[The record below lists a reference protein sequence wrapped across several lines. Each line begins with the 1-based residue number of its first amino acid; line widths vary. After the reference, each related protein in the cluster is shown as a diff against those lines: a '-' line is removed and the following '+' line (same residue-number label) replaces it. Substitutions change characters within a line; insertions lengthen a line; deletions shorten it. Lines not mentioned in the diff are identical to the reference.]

1 MSNVWVEGARPKTL
15 SAAIL
20 PVFLGT
26 AAAFNESFSIL
37 PAVLA
42 LIVAFALQIG
52 VNYAN
57 DYSDGIKGSDGESRS
72 GPARLVGSG
81 LVPPE
86 KVLRAAIFMFTLS
99 AASGLWLSLI
109 STLWLIPIG
118 MVCIS
123 AAWFY
128 TGGSAPY
135 GYKALGEVSVFI
147 FFGLVGTNGSF
158 FVQVERLSL
167 LAFILSCIAGL
178 LSCGLMMI
186 NNLRD
191 YQNDSAVGKQTLI
204 VLLGENISKK
214 LFSVII
220 STSLLLGVLVS
231 FWHLWALIVL
241 ASVPLVFKI
250 LKIVNEAKDSKTWA
264 RALRQMGILQ
274 ILVAALLSASLVITG

>member
-118 MVCIS
+118 MLCIS

-158 FVQVERLSL
+158 FVQVERFSL

-204 VLLGENISKK
+204 VLLGENMSKK